1 MSFLSPRRA
10 DLGPSDA
17 AETLERVFNLHAV
30 ASPSEKTNFASR
42 SRYLWPLIHYHKFIA
57 KCIKKLKRNGID
69 VKTSP
74 SSVCR
79 FLRQEVCHVSDHL
92 ARMSKYDSEEWTAAL
107 CHFDGWT
114 ESSPEVNEAV
124 CRIVS
129 GQKLVGVRESTDDA
143 CSSLLRSQIGDTVLK
158 AMQSARDEAGRDA
171 YAYKDAPTPPP
182 AASSGRG
189 GRGGGRPDE
198 ARGGRRPPR
207 DGGHGNN
214 CNVSARDVGSIS
226 QT

>member
-1 MSFLSPRRA
+1 LRPRRF
-10 DLGPSDA
+10 L
-17 AETLERVFNLHAV
+17 
-30 ASPSEKTNFASR
+30 
-42 SRYLWPLIHYHKFIA
+42 RYLWPLIHYHKFIA

-69 VKTSP
+69 VKTST
-74 SSVCR
+74 SSVSL
-79 FLRQEVCHVSDHL
+79 FLRREVCHVSDHL

-129 GQKLVGVRESTDDA
+129 GQKLVGVRESADDA

-158 AMQSARDEAGRDA
+158 AMQSAKDEAGRDA

-182 AASSGRG
+182 AHK
-189 GRGGGRPDE
+189 GGGRNGRAE
-198 ARGGRRPPR
+198 ESRNSNRRPPR
-207 DGGHGNN
+207 DGGHGSNN
-214 CNVSARDVGSIS
+214 CNVSVY
-226 QT
+226 